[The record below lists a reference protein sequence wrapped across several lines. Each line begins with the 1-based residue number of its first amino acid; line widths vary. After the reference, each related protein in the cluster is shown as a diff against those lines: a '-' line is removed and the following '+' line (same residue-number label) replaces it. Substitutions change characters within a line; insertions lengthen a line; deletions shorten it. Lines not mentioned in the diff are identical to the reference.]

1 MRRAGEGA
9 SARRAAPR
17 RAARPRPPKAPT
29 RPRRQ
34 PRPPAQ
40 AEYHRTKI
48 LNEIYKRYSKDTI
61 EKVPALIE
69 KSDNPKKFATL
80 LFKLMDK
87 FPRMIKKLKDPQAEY
102 WENMMKQARAKEEME
117 SGGSTGGDDGEYVDV
132 EDLDM
137 EL

>member
-80 LFKLMDK
+80 LFKRFHEAPK
-87 FPRMIKKLKDPQAEY
+87 HFLKV
-102 WENMMKQARAKEEME
+102 RAGQLTLGLAAT
-117 SGGSTGGDDGEYVDV
+117 S
-132 EDLDM
+132 
-137 EL
+137 